1 MGRWFYEHFSKED
14 ILMSNR
20 YMKMCPISLMIREL
34 QINIIMRFDS
44 KGIKPVNPKGNQP
57 WIFMARTDA
66 EADAPVLWP
75 PDAKSR
81 LLGKDPDAGK
91 NWRQEKKGMTEDEM
105 VGWHHR
111 LDGHEFE
118 QAPGD
123 GEDRKGWRAAVQGVT
138 ESQTCLSN
146 WTTTKWLMTVNIFS
160 CAYWPFV
167 YLFWKKCLLK
177 SFWIWLIGSFL
188 FKF

>member
-1 MGRWFYEHFSKED
+1 MRVPIFPHPCQHLLLSFLLCHPSECKVVSF
-14 ILMSNR
+14 IVVLI
-20 YMKMCPISLMIREL
+20 CISLMTNDHL
-34 QINIIMRFDS
+34 MRRSDS
-44 KGIKPVNPKGNQP
+44 
-57 WIFMARTDA
+57 
-66 EADAPVLWP
+66 
-75 PDAKSR
+75 
-81 LLGKDPDAGK
+81 LGKNPDAGK